1 MIKCKGQ
8 INNVQNINKTES
20 SDARTM
26 MKLCYTK
33 QTGTQIFLSD
43 HSTFEKN
50 QFKCIIYADESLSR
64 NDMMHM
70 FTRMHT
76 DLCEELY
83 HIIWLLKSH
92 VRHKTG
98 KKMRD
103 CHGYDSHLYIAQC
116 KMHLQHL
123 QKLYHNNLSFWNV
136 LISISCHLHSPFW
149 TMTVQLTKYSLW
161 HLWFKINFPVLDTT

>member
-1 MIKCKGQ
+1 MFRTSIKLKAVMQ
-8 INNVQNINKTES
+8 QQWWSFATLNKLEH
-20 SDARTM
+20 R
-26 MKLCYTK
+26 YFY
-33 QTGTQIFLSD
+33 QTIQRL
-43 HSTFEKN
+43 KKK

-116 KMHLQHL
+116 KMHHQHL